1 MSNPIVFYTHPQSRG
16 RTVRW
21 MLEEC
26 GLDYQT
32 ELLEYGGSMKSADY
46 LRINPLGKVPA
57 LQHGEQVITE
67 TAAIC
72 AYLADAFPAAQ
83 LAPPPAQRGDYYR
96 WLLFAAAPLEQA
108 IIHRALGVSLSDE
121 QRGFVG
127 TAEVEQLA
135 EVLASHLAGREFIA
149 AEHFTAADVYVG
161 AQIGFGL
168 QFGTL
173 PKLEPLQAY
182 WNRLKERSARL
193 RSEAMDNA
201 LMSQGG

>member
-1 MSNPIVFYTHPQSRG
+1 MSDPIIFYTHPQSRG

-32 ELLEYGGSMKSADY
+32 ELLEYGTSMKSPEY

-57 LQHGEQVITE
+57 LQHGKQIITE

-83 LAPPPAQRGDYYR
+83 LAPARAQRGAYYR

-108 IIHRALGVSLSDE
+108 IIHKALGVMVSDE

-135 EVLASHLAGREFIA
+135 EVLANHLAGREFIA
-149 AEHFTAADVYVG
+149 ADHFTAADVYVG

-168 QFGTL
+168 QFGTV
-173 PKLEPLQAY
+173 PKLDALQDY
-182 WNRLKERSARL
+182 WNRLSERPARL
-193 RSEAMDNA
+193 RAAALDDALLTDN
-201 LMSQGG
+201 

>member
-1 MSNPIVFYTHPQSRG
+1 MNHQLVFYTHPRSRG

-26 GLDYQT
+26 QLSYQT
-32 ELLEYGGSMKSADY
+32 KLLEYGTTMKSADY

-57 LQHGEQVITE
+57 LQHGAQIITE

-72 AYLADAFPAAQ
+72 AYLADAFPVAK
-83 LAPPPAQRGDYYR
+83 LAPPTSQRGDYYR
-96 WLLFAAAPLEQA
+96 WLFFAAAPLEQA
-108 IIHRALGVSLSDE
+108 ITHKALGVTLSDE

-127 TAEVEQLA
+127 TADVAQLA
-135 EVLASHLAGREFIA
+135 DILAGHLATRDYIA
-149 AEHFTAADVYVG
+149 SDQFTAADVYVG

-173 PKLEPLQAY
+173 PKLQVLQEY
-182 WNRLKERSARL
+182 WNRLSARPAFVRATGL
-193 RSEAMDNA
+193 DDA
-201 LMSQGG
+201 LIKND